1 MFNYELFRLI
11 SSWWVSKLRMFVQI
25 HIFMKLIQKLNLG
38 GILFY
43 LLNII
48 NRTVFWIF
56 HIFFLSSV
64 RSDQD
69 F

>member
-56 HIFFLSSV
+56 YIFFLSPV